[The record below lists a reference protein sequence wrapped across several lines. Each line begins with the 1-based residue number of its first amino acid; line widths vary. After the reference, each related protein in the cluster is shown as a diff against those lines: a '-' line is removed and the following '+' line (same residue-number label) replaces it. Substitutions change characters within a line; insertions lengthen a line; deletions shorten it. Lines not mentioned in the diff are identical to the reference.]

1 MASRGVLDV
10 MSVLAHLLAPLIF
23 ASVTPLTIVV
33 VMLAFDWQLG
43 LAALAGVPLVVFV
56 QI

>member
-1 MASRGVLDV
+1 